1 MTERDDAIKLANRI
15 LDKPNIDPDGDICLL
30 ARQFLREVEQLD
42 YLRRTIWICSRF
54 ARREVGI
61 TADIDDRLIR
71 LERDSHPPVD
81 FSELFAR
88 VDRLERKIK

>member
-15 LDKPNIDPDGDICLL
+15 LDKPHIDPDGDICLL

-42 YLRRTIWICSRF
+42 YLRRTIWICARWS
-54 ARREVGI
+54 RREI
-61 TADIDDRLIR
+61 AADIDDRLIR